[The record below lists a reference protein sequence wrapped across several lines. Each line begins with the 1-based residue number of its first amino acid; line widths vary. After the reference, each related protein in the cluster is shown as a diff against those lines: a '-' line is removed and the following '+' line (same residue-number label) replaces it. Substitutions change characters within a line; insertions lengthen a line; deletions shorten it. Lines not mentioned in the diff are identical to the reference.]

1 MSWTLTASGH
11 VTPGD
16 PAGPPQDSA
25 AAEMELYEALK
36 AILAD
41 PKYGTAAST
50 FSGSH
55 LQRQPRVRLAAR
67 GGRVGHGR
75 GEADR
80 GRAGVRPEAPATQ
93 PELGPRAR
101 RAGAPPAHRRW
112 HHGGAGAHPGAACQR
127 PEDHSCQAAHRSLV
141 TPLTMALCYSCP
153 YGQPKQ
159 PAIYRWTCALS
170 GSTVPLCAE
179 CCAYWR
185 MAARDEPDLA
195 PSAICQIPPAA

>member
-25 AAEMELYEALK
+25 AADMELYEALK

-141 TPLTMALCYSCP
+141 TPDHGTLLLLPVWPAEAASHLPLDMRPVRQHRPALRGMLRLLADGCP
-153 YGQPKQ
+153 RRTGPR
-159 PAIYRWTCALS
+159 AVSHL
-170 GSTVPLCAE
+170 
-179 CCAYWR
+179 
-185 MAARDEPDLA
+185 
-195 PSAICQIPPAA
+195 